1 MRLQDGQVADA
12 HELFGSIS
20 EVVTSVSLSLA
31 AASDEELDRVI
42 DAALGSIARHE
53 GADRAYITL
62 YASDGTF
69 SNSHEWVAAGVQSQ
83 RDVIVRFAMDAFPWS
98 VDLARRGEVW
108 HCPDIETLPDEAMSE
123 RRTFGQFG
131 VKAVLQVPIRTASTT
146 LGVVGFNHFGTP
158 REWQPLTIDLVRR
171 IGEAI
176 GFALMRREITRDLR
190 VARDSAERANQA
202 KDRFL
207 SRLSHELH
215 TPLHAILGFAELL
228 DTPGRTA
235 QERQAIRQIIDS
247 GQDLAALL
255 DELLASTARD
265 ARTA

>member
-1 MRLQDGQVADA
+1 MADA

-20 EVVTSVSLSLA
+20 EVVTSVSLALA
-31 AASDEELDRVI
+31 SADDDQLDGVI
-42 DAALGSIARHE
+42 DGALGSIARHE

-62 YASDGTF
+62 YAADGTF
-69 SNSHEWVAAGVQSQ
+69 SNSHEWVASGVRSQ
-83 RDVIVRFAMDAFPWS
+83 RDSIVGFAQDAFPWS
-98 VDLARRGEVW
+98 VDLARRGQVW
-108 HCPDIETLPDEAMSE
+108 HCPDISALPDDAEAE
-123 RRTFGQFG
+123 RRTFSAFG
-131 VKAVLQVPIRTASTT
+131 VKSVLQVPIRNASTT
-146 LGVVGFNHFGTP
+146 LGVIGFNHLGSS

-171 IGEAI
+171 VGEAI
-176 GFALMRREITRDLR
+176 AFALLRRNITRDLR
-190 VARDSAERANQA
+190 VARDEAERANQA

-247 GQDLAALL
+247 GQDLAGLL
-255 DELLASTARD
+255 DELLASTARE
-265 ARTA
+265 ARAH

>member
-1 MRLQDGQVADA
+1 MVNE

-31 AASDEELDRVI
+31 AAPDEQLDSVI

-53 GADRAYITL
+53 RADRAYITL
-62 YASDGTF
+62 YSDNGTF
-69 SNSHEWVAAGVQSQ
+69 SNSHEWVAEGVHAQ
-83 RDVIVRFAMDAFPWS
+83 RDAIVGFALDAFPWS
-98 VDLARRGEVW
+98 VDLARRGQVW
-108 HCPDIETLPDEAMSE
+108 HCTDVATLPDEAAAE
-123 RRTFGQFG
+123 RRTFSEFG
-131 VKAVLQVPIRTASTT
+131 VTSVLQVPIRNASHTI
-146 LGVVGFNHFGTP
+146 GVVGFNHLRSS

-171 IGEAI
+171 VGEAI
-176 GFALMRREITRDLR
+176 GFALLRREITRDLR
-190 VARDSAERANQA
+190 EARDSAERANQA

-235 QERQAIRQIIDS
+235 HERQAIRQIIDS

-255 DELLASTARD
+255 DELLASTEREARV
-265 ARTA
+265 R